1 MVMIKHIKFYFV
13 GLLAALSLIA
23 SPVSL
28 AANIQVTVNKTK
40 VVKNEVFQLR
50 VVVDEKVS
58 SDDIDFS
65 PLEKDFYLGRPSFGT
80 SINII
85 NGSHSSRSEWN
96 LSLAAQRIGVAKIPA
111 FTVAGATSQPIAI
124 QVTVDRD
131 EPNVG
136 DLIEVQSSLDRNELY
151 PNESALLKTRLIIKA
166 DPRRLQNANIIQP
179 QANGLTL
186 AALGEAKQYQSVL
199 NGMEVTVVEQNYR
212 ITADQPGE
220 YSLSGIGFSG
230 SVVYGNNRSGSTRL
244 IDASTKAKQ
253 FEVTVN
259 PIPDGYQANWLPA
272 ANLTLEQRW
281 IDADGQVI
289 SSDTYPTK
297 VGESITREITLDIQ
311 GITAE
316 RFPDIVVNYPDSMR
330 VYQEKPQFEEMDQG
344 VTRMTLTQVLIPQQ
358 QGEIELNDISINW
371 WNSTSKQQESD
382 NIKGL
387 TLSVSPGDSI
397 NMGEAAIIDDTPT
410 KVETV
415 IVKDSGIW
423 PYLAALFAVLWLLTL
438 VLWFK
443 AQRAQTVEKQS
454 KPMNSSNKNRLIDA
468 LKREDLVHTSY
479 YSKEWL
485 KEVSNRDKDLVDAF
499 QKELEAMNRHHYS
512 ASSEKWDS
520 QKMLKLIS
528 QLEKSAEQSSSPAIK
543 LPDL

>member
-1 MVMIKHIKFYFV
+1 MVMMKHIKFYFV
-13 GLLAALSLIA
+13 GLLAVLSLIA

-96 LSLAAQRIGVAKIPA
+96 ISLAAQRIGVAKIPA

-131 EPNVG
+131 EPNIG

-166 DPRRLQNANIIQP
+166 DPRRLQNANVIQP
-179 QANGLTL
+179 KSDGLTL

-199 NGMEVTVVEQNYR
+199 NGMEVTVLEQNYR
-212 ITADQPGE
+212 ITANQPGE

-272 ANLTLEQRW
+272 ANLTLAQRW
-281 IDADGQVI
+281 IDADGQAI
-289 SSDTYPTK
+289 SSDTYPIK
-297 VGESITREITLDIQ
+297 VGESITREITLDIE
-311 GITAE
+311 GITTE
-316 RFPDIVVNYPDSMR
+316 RFPNIAVNYPDSLR
-330 VYQEKPQFEEMDQG
+330 VYQEKPQFEEVEQG

-397 NMGEAAIIDDTPT
+397 NMGEAAIVDDTPT

-423 PYLAALFAVLWLLTL
+423 PYLTALFAVLWLLTL
-438 VLWFK
+438 ALWFK

-454 KPMNSSNKNRLIDA
+454 KPMNSSNKNHLIDA
-468 LKREDLVHTSY
+468 LKREDLVHTNY

-485 KEVSNRDKDLVDAF
+485 KEVPHRDKDLVAAF

-512 ASSEKWDS
+512 ASGKKWDS
-520 QKMLKLIS
+520 QKMLKLIA

>member
-151 PNESALLKTRLIIKA
+151 PNESAMLKTRLIIKA

-212 ITADQPGE
+212 ITANQPGE

-253 FEVTVN
+253 FEVMVN

-297 VGESITREITLDIQ
+297 VGESITREITLNIQ

-330 VYQEKPQFEEMDQG
+330 VYQEKPQFEAMDQG

-371 WNSTSKQQESD
+371 WNSTSKQQES
-382 NIKGL
+382 NNVKGL

-512 ASSEKWDS
+512 ASSEKWNS